1 MGFTLNWDLSGRF
14 FPYAGQFLPP
24 VQPGETWLNDGEGSQ
39 KRANTSFESIDAYY
53 AQMQAEGWAGLSY
66 FNVFEYG
73 ENICGTGVAGLP
85 PPCNFSGVPSG
96 NAPSSSEPWA
106 NSSWYLLQHF
116 PASVITDFACGQ
128 SQWCEATPAAKRP
141 LGSRMA
147 LGTWCV
153 AMCLLASELQPFRLI
168 SLGLGRRQGGI
179 VVDPAEK
186 QYQAHLLAQL
196 KRKYDRIPHF
206 QGMVIDRADWNA
218 LCNFD
223 SDDGASF
230 VDNRTCR
237 SLRYSYLE
245 TVGALRAMMAQ
256 RQPSMEVNETV
267 MLTNN
272 QGWAQLALMEHFDG
286 SFSEGGALN
295 SHGLLGMR
303 STAILWT

>member
-1 MGFTLNWDLSGRF
+1 MS
-14 FPYAGQFLPP
+14 
-24 VQPGETWLNDGEGSQ
+24 
-39 KRANTSFESIDAYY
+39 
-53 AQMQAEGWAGLSY
+53 
-66 FNVFEYG
+66 
-73 ENICGTGVAGLP
+73 
-85 PPCNFSGVPSG
+85 
-96 NAPSSSEPWA
+96 
-106 NSSWYLLQHF
+106 
-116 PASVITDFACGQ
+116 
-128 SQWCEATPAAKRP
+128 
-141 LGSRMA
+141 
-147 LGTWCV
+147 
-153 AMCLLASELQPFRLI
+153 LA
-168 SLGLGRRQGGI
+168 LGRRQGGI

-196 KRKYDRIPHF
+196 KRKYDRIHHY

-223 SDDGASF
+223 GDDGASF

-237 SLRYSYLE
+237 SLRYSYLK

-256 RQPSMEVNETV
+256 RQPSMEVNQTV